1 MYSKETL
8 QKYLDDMNA
17 TIAWYVRF
25 PVESLEVCLSDGNTK
40 VPCKNVSLPPIISCH
55 NCRECKK
62 ECYDIKAC
70 IQYENV
76 MKARARNYSILKR
89 NFDLYWT
96 QIRTKISRMRKKY
109 FRFHVGGDMVS
120 KEYLTEMVKTA
131 RMFPLVRFWTYTK
144 FHSVVNDYVREN
156 GGKEKAIPANLSIM
170 FSEWTGMTMDN
181 PYGFGTF
188 IVVDKEQTP
197 PAGVWHCTGDCGIC
211 IRANRGCVVNE
222 TAWVWKH

>member
-1 MYSKETL
+1 MNFTKEVEQMVCVAKGPKHGPAPIPQEGAWTKAKEITDISGLTHGVGWCAPQQGACKLTL
-8 QKYLDDMNA
+8 
-17 TIAWYVRF
+17 
-25 PVESLEVCLSDGNTK
+25 
-40 VPCKNVSLPPIISCH
+40 NVKL
-55 NCRECKK
+55 
-62 ECYDIKAC
+62 
-70 IQYENV
+70 
-76 MKARARNYSILKR
+76 
-89 NFDLYWT
+89 
-96 QIRTKISRMRKKY
+96 
-109 FRFHVGGDMVS
+109 S

-131 RMFPLVRFWTYTK
+131 RMFPTVRFWTYTK
-144 FHSVVNDYVREN
+144 FHSVVNEYVKEN

-170 FSEWTGMTMDN
+170 FSEWTGMEMDN